1 MATRVEIEKLLKR
14 KVEKL
19 AEQTIEAVGKE
30 TARGARQNFNAV
42 KGEIPADDP
51 NISVYELPIVREN
64 QHSWYKTIVCDG
76 NQVLFV
82 EFGAGQH
89 EQNKT
94 STVGLVGEKQTELA
108 PRPKGIH
115 SIGGYGKHK
124 GKGDYWFYASET
136 GRTSSN
142 ARRIRFSHRSGKY
155 TMLTI
160 GIRPVRALW
169 RAVQVAIR
177 KLEEGWFKTND

>member
-1 MATRVEIEKLLKR
+1 MDEFNIPSKVAEINNY
-14 KVEKL
+14 VF
-19 AEQTIEAVGKE
+19 AECKNLDYI
-30 TARGARQNFNAV
+30 R
-42 KGEIPADDP
+42 IP
-51 NISVYELPIVREN
+51 
-64 QHSWYKTIVCDG
+64 
-76 NQVLFV
+76 
-82 EFGAGQH
+82 
-89 EQNKT
+89 
-94 STVGLVGEKQTELA
+94 STVGLVGEKETELA

-136 GRTSSN
+136 GRTSDN

-169 RAVQVAIR
+169 RALHVALK